1 MIFNQ
6 KEEIRSKF
14 FYRFL
19 RTKNGNSKIGY
30 GEKIK
35 EKFMSFVCFCFS
47 RSTCVRLASL
57 AAGQKSGLPEQAHK
71 VYHYYYL
78 S

>member
-6 KEEIRSKF
+6 KEETRSKF

-35 EKFMSFVCFCFS
+35 EKMCLFVFVFS